1 MGRFLQSE
9 KPHQASFKQYSSS
22 FSEAARADGVYKKH
36 AYPFCLPQEHADEN
50 LFAGIRQAAI
60 DHFAAHEI
68 KWHDGQKPF
77 PSNHLCDS
85 QVSCVNFLFPFADQ
99 PEALAALLRPY
110 YPELQAMLPIEAGR
124 YVTYEWIGAE
134 NYLGE
139 KIGRNQKRT
148 RGANFT
154 SADAAVHFER
164 QDGTQQ
170 VVLIEW
176 KYCESYSSTPYHVA
190 RSGTRRPDI
199 YRRLFDAPDCPL
211 DKDLLPG
218 YDDLFYEPFYQ
229 FMRQQFLAHAMEKA
243 RELEADIVS
252 LLHIAP
258 AANRDFRR
266 VTSPGL
272 RALGESA
279 TQIWSRLVRPPG
291 RFLSVSTE
299 ALFGGFAVRDF
310 PPLTRWWDYV
320 STRYRWLVG

>member
-1 MGRFLQSE
+1 
-9 KPHQASFKQYSSS
+9 
-22 FSEAARADGVYKKH
+22 
-36 AYPFCLPQEHADEN
+36 
-50 LFAGIRQAAI
+50 
-60 DHFAAHEI
+60 
-68 KWHDGQKPF
+68 
-77 PSNHLCDS
+77 
-85 QVSCVNFLFPFADQ
+85 
-99 PEALAALLRPY
+99 
-110 YPELQAMLPIEAGR
+110 
-124 YVTYEWIGAE
+124 
-134 NYLGE
+134 
-139 KIGRNQKRT
+139 
-148 RGANFT
+148 
-154 SADAAVHFER
+154 VHFER

-176 KYCESYSSTPYHVA
+176 KYCESYSSTPYTSPEAGRGGQTSTGACSTLLTA
-190 RSGTRRPDI
+190 RWIKTCSQ
-199 YRRLFDAPDCPL
+199 A
-211 DKDLLPG
+211 

-243 RELEADIVS
+243 RELGADIVS